1 MGIDIKTIFDLIF
14 ENDETNKYTLNDLIK
29 KRVEL
34 ISFRDRVRKQCLGI
48 EEGEFLSMLSSEDYQ
63 YFIHILDREIDVFE
77 HMKWKS
83 AE

>member
-48 EEGEFLSMLSSEDYQ
+48 EEGEFLSMLSPEDYQ